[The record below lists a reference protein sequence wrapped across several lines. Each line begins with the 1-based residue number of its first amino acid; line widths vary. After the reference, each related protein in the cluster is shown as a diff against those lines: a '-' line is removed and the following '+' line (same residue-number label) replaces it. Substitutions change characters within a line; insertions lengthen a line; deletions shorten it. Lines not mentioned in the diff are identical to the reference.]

1 MSSGPASAQS
11 SKVQAASSTLAYDLA
26 ILFFRGIIN
35 IFFREVRPRGSF
47 NIPRDGPVIFVGA
60 PHSNQFLDLLLA
72 LIVNRDSG
80 RRPSFLVATKSM
92 HRKVIGYLAK
102 SLSSIPVAR
111 AADSAKA
118 GTGKVFLS
126 PDDPCFVFG
135 EGTKFLEEL
144 RPKMQIMLSK
154 AVSSAVAEV
163 AEIISDTQLRIKSE
177 FHSETEKSTK
187 LVREKAEEAK
197 SQGIDGLTF
206 KTLPYVD
213 QNDMFQHVYQ
223 RLREGG
229 CIAIYPEG
237 GSHDRTDL
245 LPLKAGFAMMAL
257 GTMAGHP
264 DVKVKIVP
272 VGLSYFHAHRFRSR
286 AVIEFGPPV
295 DVPSE
300 LVEKFQNGGSDKRE
314 AVSKLLNQ
322 VYDALKA
329 VTVRAPDYD
338 TLMLIQAARRLYQPP
353 GQHLTLGQVVE
364 LNKRFLLAYSY
375 FKDEPRIQALRDK
388 VLKYNRLLRDL
399 GLRDHQV
406 PRAQKASW
414 KTFGLL
420 LYRVGLLLV
429 WTTFSLPG
437 VVLHAPI
444 FVTASVVSKT
454 KAKEALAASVVKIA
468 GRDVLAT
475 WKVLISLVMTP
486 ALYLLYAI
494 VATVIAIKADA
505 SRNSI
510 LWTPFLVLGALP
522 CIGYAALKFGEA
534 GMDVLKSL
542 GPLIIALIPGKH
554 RYLEQLKRVRQELAK
569 ELGEAIEEFGPQIW
583 DDFDKFRILV
593 PSASVPPSSG
603 KQGIWRRKSGVGA
616 VDAQGNLL
624 SHPMTWLDE
633 RLFGWSRSAEASR
646 EVSRAASPRGSDDED
661 EGDYDNLLKVS
672 QPDGTTSEV
681 ESRRGSYADL
691 QKLRAVGKSD

>member
-1 MSSGPASAQS
+1 MSSIEALVQS
-11 SKVQAASSTLAYDLA
+11 SQVQATPSTLAYDLA
-26 ILFFRGIIN
+26 LLLFRGITKV
-35 IFFREVRPRGSF
+35 FFREVRPRGSF

-72 LIVNRDSG
+72 SMVYRESG
-80 RRPSFLVATKSM
+80 RRPAFLVAAKSM
-92 HRKVIGYLAK
+92 KRRVVGLLAK
-102 SLSSIPVAR
+102 NLSSIPVSR
-111 AADSAKA
+111 AQDSAKA
-118 GTGKVFLS
+118 GTGKAYLS
-126 PDDPCFVFG
+126 PDDPCLVLG

-154 AVSSAVAEV
+154 AVNSSIAEV
-163 AEIISDTQLRIKSE
+163 VEVISDTLLKIKSE
-177 FHSETEKSTK
+177 FHSETEKCTK

-213 QNDMFQHVYQ
+213 QNEMFQDVYQ
-223 RLREGG
+223 RLRDGH
-229 CIAIYPEG
+229 CIAVYPEG

-257 GTMAGHP
+257 GTMACYP
-264 DVKVKIVP
+264 NVEVKVVP

-286 AVIEFGPPV
+286 AVIEFGPPLNV
-295 DVPSE
+295 SSE
-300 LVEKFQNGGSDKRE
+300 LVEKFKNGGPDKRE

-375 FKDEPRIQALRDK
+375 FKDEPRIQALREK

-406 PRAQKASW
+406 PRAQKVSW

-420 LYRVGLLLV
+420 LYRIGLLLV
-429 WTTFSLPG
+429 WTVFSLPG

-444 FVTASVVSKT
+444 FVTASVVSKI
-454 KAKEALAASVVKIA
+454 KAKEALAASVVKVA

-486 ALYLLYAI
+486 ALYLFYATVATI
-494 VATVIAIKADA
+494 VAVKADLPM
-505 SRNSI
+505 NWI
-510 LWTPFLVLGALP
+510 LWMPFLVLLALP

-542 GPLIIALIPGKH
+542 GPLIIALIPGKN
-554 RYLEQLKRVRQELAK
+554 RYLEYLKRVRQELAK
-569 ELGEAIEEFGPQIW
+569 ELGEAIDEFGPQIW
-583 DDFDKFRILV
+583 EDFNKYRILV
-593 PSASVPPSSG
+593 PSASVPPSSSKHG
-603 KQGIWRRKSGVGA
+603 KNGAGA

-633 RLFGWSRSAEASR
+633 LLFGWSRSAETSR
-646 EVSRAASPRGSDDED
+646 EVSRAGSPKGSDDED
-661 EGDYDNLLKVS
+661 AGDYDNLLNVT
-672 QPDGTTSEV
+672 QSEGATA
-681 ESRRGSYADL
+681 EFQGRRGSYADL
-691 QKLRAVGKSD
+691 QKLRAVGKTS